1 MTLVSKSGQICCNA
15 KVVSAA
21 APSLQEFRHH
31 FKTPA
36 ALIGNNIAGIDAN
49 LGHISDLSPSNTI
62 IID

>member
-1 MTLVSKSGQICCNA
+1 MTLSLKERTICCNA

-21 APSLQEFRHH
+21 ALSLQEFRHH

-49 LGHISDLSPSNTI
+49 LGHNSGLSHSNTI